1 MTNLAPTSST
11 ANTDSHCGCVADAH
25 ANLTERG
32 VALSKL
38 DNDVIELWCK
48 AGVMPDLIASDLAPS
63 CWFLISYLNSALNFY
78 YDQNVAIYYFE
89 KGMSFDAIK
98 QHFIDLE
105 LQKNLPID
113 S

>member
-1 MTNLAPTSST
+1 MINLTTTNSTS
-11 ANTDSHCGCVADAH
+11 NTDSHCDCVADAH

-32 VALSKL
+32 FTLSKL

-48 AGVMPDLIASDLAPS
+48 AGVMPDLIASDLAPR
-63 CWFLISYLNSALNFY
+63 CWFLISYLTAALSFN
-78 YDQNVAIYYFE
+78 YDQSVAIDYFE
-89 KGMSFDAIK
+89 NGMSIDAIK

-105 LQKNLPID
+105 LQKNLPKD